1 MLCLSGF
8 ELYSR
13 WVPQHNH
20 NARDF
25 PHFSSKITK
34 NNCLEKSPFVK
45 KKKASPSNVTPHSWL
60 FDNQTFFIACLY
72 CRIGNEEDG
81 FKTDIRLSLLILS
94 YYISPILNGW
104 SFNSLTVDFRILITP
119 GNVFPIWLEF
129 QTVVASSLSDFI
141 QMCGHYNVSVYQE
154 CCCVVAGYFLK

>member
-1 MLCLSGF
+1 MI
-8 ELYSR
+8 
-13 WVPQHNH
+13 VHNH

-34 NNCLEKSPFVK
+34 NNCLEKSPLVK
-45 KKKASPSNVTPHSWL
+45 YRRLHSQTSHLIHDYLITRRFSLHVSIVGLEMKKMGL
-60 FDNQTFFIACLY
+60 R
-72 CRIGNEEDG
+72 RISDCPYSS
-81 FKTDIRLSLLILS
+81 FRII

-129 QTVVASSLSDFI
+129 QTVVAYSFSDFI

-154 CCCVVAGYFLK
+154 CCRVVAGYFLK